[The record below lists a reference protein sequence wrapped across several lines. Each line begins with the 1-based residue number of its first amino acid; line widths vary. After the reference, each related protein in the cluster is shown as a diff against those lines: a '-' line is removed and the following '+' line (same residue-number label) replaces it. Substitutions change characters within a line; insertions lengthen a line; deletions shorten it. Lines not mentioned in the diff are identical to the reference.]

1 MEIIRIETTTNGVQ
15 TIKATDLYKFLEPKT
30 EFSHWIKRMLNY
42 GFVEGVDYWTIL
54 TENSPQIQNIL
65 KRSKMTENQK
75 GGTENSPQIQG
86 VLIPSKMTE
95 NKRGRKAFE
104 YILSLDCAKS
114 LAMVQRS
121 EKGKQIRR
129 YFIEVEKQFKAI
141 ATPQQIQELYNR
153 LTLLEN
159 KQIDYADDWAIDRY
173 LRVNKLFANLNN
185 TDRQQLGKL
194 CTKEYKKRYDKA
206 PKKVA
211 HPSYINGQNVYPY
224 ELINQVFKQW
234 TKERI

>member
-30 EFSHWIKRMLNY
+30 EFRHWIKRMLNY

-54 TENSPQIQNIL
+54 TENNPQIQDIL
-65 KRSKMTENQK
+65 KR
-75 GGTENSPQIQG
+75 
-86 VLIPSKMTE
+86 SKMTE
-95 NKRGRKAFE
+95 NKRGRKTFE

-194 CTKEYKKRYDKA
+194 CTKEYKKQYDKA

-234 TKERI
+234 TKEKI